1 MLNELIPEEFPD
13 NLDCDLDKDYNII
26 TIANK
31 EGVIEYVNDNFCQVS
46 GYSYDEL
53 IGQTFKLVRNP
64 DTPGFVYEQ
73 LWDSLKT
80 GKTWKGIFKNRNKGG
95 KSYVLSSI
103 ITPFMKEDGIVSKF
117 KAVSYEITDYIAEV
131 NKYAEAS
138 KHPISQLLNREIMMY
153 DLEHR
158 KEKNMKIAIID
169 IDNFKKINDY
179 YGYKIGDELIKA
191 VSDKLKD
198 LVTED
203 FTLYHISID
212 EFALVKKSDVEID
225 VLCEVCKALSDKL
238 ENKPIN
244 LISGL
249 DVDISVSVGVSFGS
263 ETWDVI
269 KEADLAVSYAKEHG
283 LPVVNFKN
291 VEELR
296 EDLEDRVKWT
306 KEIRTALTNDNIVP
320 WIQAIRDNNT
330 GEIVKFE
337 ALMRMLDEH
346 DSIISPFHFL
356 DIAKKS
362 KLYEKISYMMV
373 DKTLSH
379 FSKNHDSFNVN
390 LTWDDLKTP
399 STKNLIF
406 DYLAKYPNLGKRM
419 TIEMVE
425 SESLEN
431 ATGFEDFIDTI
442 RKYDVEIAIDD
453 FGSGYSNFVYLEKL
467 EADYIKID
475 GSLIK
480 GMMERENTLFLV
492 KAIVSIAKK
501 FGFKTVAEFVSSAEI
516 QAKVEE
522 LGIDYSQGYF
532 IGKPRPID
540 W

>member
-1 MLNELIPEEFPD
+1 MLNELIPEEFAD
-13 NLDCDLDKDYNII
+13 KLDCDLDKDYNII
-26 TIANK
+26 AIANK